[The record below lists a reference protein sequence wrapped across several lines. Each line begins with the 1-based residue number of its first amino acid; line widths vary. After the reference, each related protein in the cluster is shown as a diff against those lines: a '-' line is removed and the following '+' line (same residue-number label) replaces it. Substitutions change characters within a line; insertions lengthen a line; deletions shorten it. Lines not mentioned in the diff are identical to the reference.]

1 MKTRSWRQRRTWLWQ
16 ALVLGATLLLLGFLT
31 RNFLTNARQL
41 GLTLNFDF
49 FWSGE
54 RPASFNIGDSPIPF
68 QASDPL
74 AKALLVGLLNSLR
87 ATVVGILLATV
98 LGLLVALARLTPH
111 WLLAQLA
118 RFYVAALRNTPL
130 LLQLFFWY
138 FNVFLQLPP
147 GDTPLRLG
155 RWLVLSNQGL
165 QLGAVL
171 ISPEYAALVAGLTVY
186 TSAFIA
192 EVIRGGL
199 QAVDRGQTEAAKA
212 LGLKEFALLRRVVFP
227 QALPIILPSLTSE
240 YLNLAKNSS
249 LAIAIGFSDLYAVAS
264 TLANQTGR
272 AVEML
277 LVVMGAYVLINGLI
291 AAVMSQVLARVQF
304 EH

>member
-1 MKTRSWRQRRTWLWQ
+1 MKNGSWRRRRDWLWQ
-16 ALVLGATLLLLGFLT
+16 GLALGAALLLLGFLA
-31 RNFLTNARQL
+31 RNFVVNARQL

-49 FWSGE
+49 FWSGD

-68 QASDPL
+68 QAGDPL
-74 AKALLVGLLNSLR
+74 AKALLVGLLNTLR
-87 ATVVGILLATV
+87 VTGVGIILATV
-98 LGLLVALARLTPH
+98 LGILVALARLAPH

-118 RFYVAALRNTPL
+118 RLYVTVLRNTPL

-147 GDTPLRLG
+147 GDNPQRLG
-155 RWLVLSNQGL
+155 AWLALSNQGL
-165 QLGAVL
+165 QLGPVL
-171 ISPEYAALVAGLTVY
+171 IAPEYAALATGLTVY

-212 LGLKEFALLRRVVFP
+212 LGLKEFTLLRRVVLP

-264 TLANQTGR
+264 TLANQSGR

-277 LVVMGAYVLINGLI
+277 LVVMGAYLLINGVI
-291 AAVMSQVLARVQF
+291 AALMNQVLERVKF